1 MFKTKKEIFS
11 IRKTALGVGSVLLGV
26 MLTTQVA
33 SADEVSLMTPSVD
46 KSLTTTSPVLE
57 STSSQLAATTAP
69 TTTDTTSNVTATS
82 PVLAAATTAPSVTT
96 TPIASPIRYVSD
108 PNQPV
113 GYRATQVQ
121 GTDGSIITTQTG
133 ALDVNGNPIV
143 TVERIEPTETVI
155 VLGTKSTS
163 QVTGTQAATT
173 TYSIDVTKPVGTDIV
188 IPAVDGQTTT
198 TTTYKI
204 ETATTAPVSPSVLS
218 EGYKWIDQP
227 FYHVDTTQTL
237 PSDRISIDQLF
248 VPMPVLTPDYN
259 TTESTVREYAQYAEN
274 YMYDYITVT
283 NPDGSTTRQ
292 QVIRPVT
299 SEMLDPTNTRL
310 RTLTGLTDDNAFY
323 SRLFDASQQDLW
335 NTSAQDYGLEI
346 VPEDLNT
353 STDDFLR
360 YHSSNIINDAL
371 YADIKADYLRAQ
383 LAYDQ
388 LVSLGT
394 LTSDQQSAMDMMTSQ
409 FESLTLRYNNYK
421 DSVAI
426 DVDYSNTTMSA
437 TQQADFEA
445 KLAALP
451 VEVQRAISELTIY
464 DGQIPGMGETTL
476 GLANSADQTI
486 ALKYE
491 ANNLNLVS
499 TVLHEMTHIIDFK
512 SGLYSETTDRNTDG
526 SLSTVMAFSDTQE
539 FLDVYH
545 TYFDR
550 PDVWSYYSDNSEE
563 AFAEGLSQYIMHR
576 LFGTPYSTYI
586 ANPYT
591 GDANNPGDGSGYS
604 PFAETEFYFASLY
617 NRLFEYPRTAQVV
630 PYLLTTTTTAPVNG
644 QVIYGAMAEETT
656 TTTPYTTVYVGDTSF
671 AYDPTGQTDRVQAG
685 VDGTETIRTTYSLD
699 SNNQLVAT
707 QTVIS
712 STPVQNQII
721 TKGTQPTVVDTS
733 VPMTIVYQEVTD
745 GSLGDWQVKV
755 LDAGQDGLIRS
766 TTTYS
771 VDPVTG
777 IVTPST
783 AETTI
788 TAMRPMIVQYQVGSE
803 KVTAIPYQTRYVIDT
818 SLATGTQVIV
828 QAGVDGSSTESVQ
841 SFNFIQDGSNS
852 HFDAIIYSSPVVVAA
867 QDQVIAV
874 GGQDQVTD
882 QAVAKTIFYQE
893 VTDGSLGDWQVKVLD
908 AGQDGLVRT
917 TTSYSVDPV
926 TGIVT
931 PSTTEATITAMKP
944 MIVQYQVGSPQTST
958 IPFQTEYVADPNLAY
973 GSEKVVTVG
982 QDGVVTKS
990 VASYDFI
997 QDGVNSRFANITY
1010 SEVNNPQVVN
1020 EVIAKGTQTVIS
1032 DKMIARTVTYQEVTD
1047 GSLGDWQ
1054 VKVVQTGQDGLIR
1067 TTTTYSLDSVSGIV
1081 TPTSSQSTITAM
1093 EPMTVQYQAGSP
1105 KVTPIA
1111 YRTRY
1116 VADSSIPVGTQ
1127 AVIQPGKDGT
1137 STIYVDSYQFIQSGA
1152 TSHFENIVYSNPVVV
1167 GAQDLVIGVGVVN
1180 QTHDEIIARTV
1191 NYQEITDGS
1200 LGDWQVNV
1208 LDAGQDGL
1216 IRTTTSYTVDSQ
1228 TGQVSSTRT
1237 QNQLTEMLPMTVQY
1251 QIGSSK
1257 VTAIP
1262 YQTRYVIDNSLAAGT
1277 QVIVQEGVNGSSTE
1291 SVQSYNFIQDG
1302 SNSRFDAIVYASPV
1316 VVAAQDQVI
1325 AVGGQDQVSDQIVA
1339 KTIVYQEVSDGSLGD
1354 WQVKVL
1360 DGGQDGL
1367 VRTTTSYSV
1376 DPVTGLVTPSTTE
1389 ATITAMRPMIV
1400 QYQVGKSKLSAIP
1413 FLTEYVT
1420 DDSLAAGLEKI
1431 IQEGVVGTQI
1441 ETVQSFHF
1449 IQDGAN
1455 SHFENIAYNSPS
1467 ILILPQNVIIARGTK
1482 ADEVVVPEPEVVTPK
1497 PETSEVIS
1505 PEKGQTA
1512 PTITVEAIKAP
1523 AQKKAKVEAVT
1534 TPKESL
1540 PTTGDDQNLLV
1551 TLMSS
1556 LLLMSLG
1563 LGLKKKEDE

>member
-1 MFKTKKEIFS
+1 
-11 IRKTALGVGSVLLGV
+11 
-26 MLTTQVA
+26 
-33 SADEVSLMTPSVD
+33 
-46 KSLTTTSPVLE
+46 
-57 STSSQLAATTAP
+57 
-69 TTTDTTSNVTATS
+69 
-82 PVLAAATTAPSVTT
+82 
-96 TPIASPIRYVSD
+96 
-108 PNQPV
+108 
-113 GYRATQVQ
+113 
-121 GTDGSIITTQTG
+121 
-133 ALDVNGNPIV
+133 
-143 TVERIEPTETVI
+143 
-155 VLGTKSTS
+155 
-163 QVTGTQAATT
+163 
-173 TYSIDVTKPVGTDIV
+173 
-188 IPAVDGQTTT
+188 
-198 TTTYKI
+198 
-204 ETATTAPVSPSVLS
+204 
-218 EGYKWIDQP
+218 
-227 FYHVDTTQTL
+227 
-237 PSDRISIDQLF
+237 
-248 VPMPVLTPDYN
+248 
-259 TTESTVREYAQYAEN
+259 
-274 YMYDYITVT
+274 
-283 NPDGSTTRQ
+283 
-292 QVIRPVT
+292 
-299 SEMLDPTNTRL
+299 
-310 RTLTGLTDDNAFY
+310 
-323 SRLFDASQQDLW
+323 
-335 NTSAQDYGLEI
+335 
-346 VPEDLNT
+346 
-353 STDDFLR
+353 
-360 YHSSNIINDAL
+360 
-371 YADIKADYLRAQ
+371 
-383 LAYDQ
+383 
-388 LVSLGT
+388 
-394 LTSDQQSAMDMMTSQ
+394 MDMMTSQ

-426 DVDYSNTTMSA
+426 VVDYSNTTMSA

-550 PDVWSYYSDNSEE
+550 PDVWSYYRDNSEE

-591 GDANNPGDGSGYS
+591 GDAYNPGDGSGYS

-630 PYLLTTTTTAPVNG
+630 PYLVTTTTTAPVNG
-644 QVIYGAMAEETT
+644 QVIYGAMPEETT

-745 GSLGDWQVKV
+745 GSLGDWQVNV

-777 IVTPST
+777 
-783 AETTI
+783 
-788 TAMRPMIVQYQVGSE
+788 
-803 KVTAIPYQTRYVIDT
+803 IPYQTRYVIDT

-841 SFNFIQDGSNS
+841 SYNFIQDGSNS
-852 HFDAIIYSSPVVVAA
+852 HFDAIVYSSPVVVAA

-944 MIVQYQVGSPQTST
+944 MIVQYQVG
-958 IPFQTEYVADPNLAY
+958 
-973 GSEKVVTVG
+973 
-982 QDGVVTKS
+982 
-990 VASYDFI
+990 
-997 QDGVNSRFANITY
+997 
-1010 SEVNNPQVVN
+1010 
-1020 EVIAKGTQTVIS
+1020 
-1032 DKMIARTVTYQEVTD
+1032 
-1047 GSLGDWQ
+1047 
-1054 VKVVQTGQDGLIR
+1054 
-1067 TTTTYSLDSVSGIV
+1067 
-1081 TPTSSQSTITAM
+1081 
-1093 EPMTVQYQAGSP
+1093 
-1105 KVTPIA
+1105 
-1111 YRTRY
+1111 
-1116 VADSSIPVGTQ
+1116 
-1127 AVIQPGKDGT
+1127 
-1137 STIYVDSYQFIQSGA
+1137 
-1152 TSHFENIVYSNPVVV
+1152 
-1167 GAQDLVIGVGVVN
+1167 
-1180 QTHDEIIARTV
+1180 
-1191 NYQEITDGS
+1191 
-1200 LGDWQVNV
+1200 
-1208 LDAGQDGL
+1208 
-1216 IRTTTSYTVDSQ
+1216 
-1228 TGQVSSTRT
+1228 
-1237 QNQLTEMLPMTVQY
+1237 
-1251 QIGSSK
+1251 
-1257 VTAIP
+1257 
-1262 YQTRYVIDNSLAAGT
+1262 
-1277 QVIVQEGVNGSSTE
+1277 
-1291 SVQSYNFIQDG
+1291 
-1302 SNSRFDAIVYASPV
+1302 
-1316 VVAAQDQVI
+1316 
-1325 AVGGQDQVSDQIVA
+1325 
-1339 KTIVYQEVSDGSLGD
+1339 
-1354 WQVKVL
+1354 
-1360 DGGQDGL
+1360 
-1367 VRTTTSYSV
+1367 
-1376 DPVTGLVTPSTTE
+1376 
-1389 ATITAMRPMIV
+1389 
-1400 QYQVGKSKLSAIP
+1400 KSKLSAIP
-1413 FLTEYVT
+1413 FLTEYIT
-1420 DDSLAAGLEKI
+1420 DDSLAVGLEKV
-1431 IQEGVVGTQI
+1431 IQEGVGGTQI
-1441 ETVQSFHF
+1441 ETVQSFNF

-1455 SHFENIAYNSPS
+1455 SHFENIVYSSPT
-1467 ILILPQNVIIARGTK
+1467 IVVAAVDQVIARGTK
-1482 ADEVVVPEPEVVTPK
+1482 VVEVVVPVPEVVTPK

-1523 AQKKAKVEAVT
+1523 AQKKAKVEVVT

>member
-69 TTTDTTSNVTATS
+69 TTTDSTSNVTATS
-82 PVLAAATTAPSVTT
+82 PVLAAATTR
-96 TPIASPIRYVSD
+96 PIASPIRYVSD

-133 ALDVNGNPIV
+133 ALDANGNPIV
-143 TVERIEPTETVI
+143 TAERIEPTETVI

-163 QVTGTQAATT
+163 QATSTQAATT
-173 TYSIDVTKPVGTDIV
+173 TYSIDVTKPVGTDVV

-237 PSDRISIDQLF
+237 PSDRVSIDQLF
-248 VPMPVLTPDYN
+248 VPIPTLTPDFN
-259 TTESTVREYAQYAEN
+259 RSESTVREYAQFAEN

-323 SRLFDASQQDLW
+323 SRLLDASKQDLW

-346 VPEDLNT
+346 VPEDLST
-353 STDDFLR
+353 SSDDFLR

-383 LAYDQ
+383 LAYNQ
-388 LVSLGT
+388 LLSLGT
-394 LTSDQQSAMDMMTSQ
+394 LTTDQQSAMDMMTSQ

-426 DVDYSNTTMSA
+426 VVDYSNTTMSA

-464 DGQIPGMGETTL
+464 DGQIPGMGTTTL
-476 GLANSADQTI
+476 GLSNSADQTI

-491 ANNLNLVS
+491 ANNLKLVS

-550 PDVWSYYSDNSEE
+550 PDVWSYYRDNSEE

-591 GDANNPGDGSGYS
+591 GDAYNPGDGSGYS

-630 PYLLTTTTTAPVNG
+630 PYLVTTATTAPVNG
-644 QVIYGAMAEETT
+644 QVIYGAMPEETT

-699 SNNQLVAT
+699 NNNQLVAT

-733 VPMTIVYQEVTD
+733 VPMTILYQEVTD

-755 LDAGQDGLIRS
+755 LDLGQDGL
-766 TTTYS
+766 
-771 VDPVTG
+771 
-777 IVTPST
+777 
-783 AETTI
+783 
-788 TAMRPMIVQYQVGSE
+788 
-803 KVTAIPYQTRYVIDT
+803 
-818 SLATGTQVIV
+818 L
-828 QAGVDGSSTESVQ
+828 
-841 SFNFIQDGSNS
+841 
-852 HFDAIIYSSPVVVAA
+852 
-867 QDQVIAV
+867 
-874 GGQDQVTD
+874 
-882 QAVAKTIFYQE
+882 
-893 VTDGSLGDWQVKVLD
+893 
-908 AGQDGLVRT
+908 RT

-926 TGIVT
+926 TGFVT
-931 PSTTEATITAMKP
+931 PSTAET
-944 MIVQYQVGSPQTST
+944 
-958 IPFQTEYVADPNLAY
+958 
-973 GSEKVVTVG
+973 
-982 QDGVVTKS
+982 
-990 VASYDFI
+990 
-997 QDGVNSRFANITY
+997 
-1010 SEVNNPQVVN
+1010 
-1020 EVIAKGTQTVIS
+1020 
-1032 DKMIARTVTYQEVTD
+1032 
-1047 GSLGDWQ
+1047 
-1054 VKVVQTGQDGLIR
+1054 
-1067 TTTTYSLDSVSGIV
+1067 
-1081 TPTSSQSTITAM
+1081 
-1093 EPMTVQYQAGSP
+1093 
-1105 KVTPIA
+1105 
-1111 YRTRY
+1111 
-1116 VADSSIPVGTQ
+1116 
-1127 AVIQPGKDGT
+1127 
-1137 STIYVDSYQFIQSGA
+1137 
-1152 TSHFENIVYSNPVVV
+1152 
-1167 GAQDLVIGVGVVN
+1167 
-1180 QTHDEIIARTV
+1180 
-1191 NYQEITDGS
+1191 
-1200 LGDWQVNV
+1200 
-1208 LDAGQDGL
+1208 
-1216 IRTTTSYTVDSQ
+1216 
-1228 TGQVSSTRT
+1228 
-1237 QNQLTEMLPMTVQY
+1237 
-1251 QIGSSK
+1251 
-1257 VTAIP
+1257 
-1262 YQTRYVIDNSLAAGT
+1262 
-1277 QVIVQEGVNGSSTE
+1277 
-1291 SVQSYNFIQDG
+1291 
-1302 SNSRFDAIVYASPV
+1302 
-1316 VVAAQDQVI
+1316 
-1325 AVGGQDQVSDQIVA
+1325 
-1339 KTIVYQEVSDGSLGD
+1339 
-1354 WQVKVL
+1354 
-1360 DGGQDGL
+1360 
-1367 VRTTTSYSV
+1367 
-1376 DPVTGLVTPSTTE
+1376 
-1389 ATITAMRPMIV
+1389 TITAMRPMIV

-1413 FLTEYVT
+1413 FLTQYVN
-1420 DDSLAAGLEKI
+1420 DDSLAAGLEKV
-1431 IQEGVVGTQI
+1431 IQEVVVGTQI
-1441 ETVQSFHF
+1441 ETVQSFNF

-1455 SHFENIAYNSPS
+1455 SHFENIAYSSPT
-1467 ILILPQNVIIARGTK
+1467 IVVAAVDQVIARGTK
-1482 ADEVVVPEPEVVTPK
+1482 VVEVVVAVPEVVTPK

>member
-1 MFKTKKEIFS
+1 
-11 IRKTALGVGSVLLGV
+11 
-26 MLTTQVA
+26 
-33 SADEVSLMTPSVD
+33 
-46 KSLTTTSPVLE
+46 
-57 STSSQLAATTAP
+57 
-69 TTTDTTSNVTATS
+69 
-82 PVLAAATTAPSVTT
+82 
-96 TPIASPIRYVSD
+96 
-108 PNQPV
+108 
-113 GYRATQVQ
+113 
-121 GTDGSIITTQTG
+121 
-133 ALDVNGNPIV
+133 
-143 TVERIEPTETVI
+143 
-155 VLGTKSTS
+155 
-163 QVTGTQAATT
+163 
-173 TYSIDVTKPVGTDIV
+173 
-188 IPAVDGQTTT
+188 
-198 TTTYKI
+198 
-204 ETATTAPVSPSVLS
+204 
-218 EGYKWIDQP
+218 
-227 FYHVDTTQTL
+227 
-237 PSDRISIDQLF
+237 
-248 VPMPVLTPDYN
+248 
-259 TTESTVREYAQYAEN
+259 
-274 YMYDYITVT
+274 
-283 NPDGSTTRQ
+283 
-292 QVIRPVT
+292 
-299 SEMLDPTNTRL
+299 
-310 RTLTGLTDDNAFY
+310 
-323 SRLFDASQQDLW
+323 
-335 NTSAQDYGLEI
+335 
-346 VPEDLNT
+346 
-353 STDDFLR
+353 
-360 YHSSNIINDAL
+360 
-371 YADIKADYLRAQ
+371 
-383 LAYDQ
+383 
-388 LVSLGT
+388 
-394 LTSDQQSAMDMMTSQ
+394 
-409 FESLTLRYNNYK
+409 
-421 DSVAI
+421 
-426 DVDYSNTTMSA
+426 
-437 TQQADFEA
+437 
-445 KLAALP
+445 
-451 VEVQRAISELTIY
+451 
-464 DGQIPGMGETTL
+464 
-476 GLANSADQTI
+476 
-486 ALKYE
+486 
-491 ANNLNLVS
+491 
-499 TVLHEMTHIIDFK
+499 
-512 SGLYSETTDRNTDG
+512 
-526 SLSTVMAFSDTQE
+526 
-539 FLDVYH
+539 
-545 TYFDR
+545 
-550 PDVWSYYSDNSEE
+550 
-563 AFAEGLSQYIMHR
+563 
-576 LFGTPYSTYI
+576 
-586 ANPYT
+586 
-591 GDANNPGDGSGYS
+591 
-604 PFAETEFYFASLY
+604 
-617 NRLFEYPRTAQVV
+617 
-630 PYLLTTTTTAPVNG
+630 
-644 QVIYGAMAEETT
+644 
-656 TTTPYTTVYVGDTSF
+656 
-671 AYDPTGQTDRVQAG
+671 
-685 VDGTETIRTTYSLD
+685 
-699 SNNQLVAT
+699 
-707 QTVIS
+707 
-712 STPVQNQII
+712 
-721 TKGTQPTVVDTS
+721 
-733 VPMTIVYQEVTD
+733 
-745 GSLGDWQVKV
+745 
-755 LDAGQDGLIRS
+755 
-766 TTTYS
+766 
-771 VDPVTG
+771 
-777 IVTPST
+777 
-783 AETTI
+783 
-788 TAMRPMIVQYQVGSE
+788 MIVQYQVGSE

-852 HFDAIIYSSPVVVAA
+852 HFDAIIYSSPVVVAV

-931 PSTTEATITAMKP
+931 PSTTETTITAMKP

-973 GSEKVVTVG
+973 GSEKLVTVG

-1093 EPMTVQYQAGSP
+1093 ELMTVQYQAGSP

-1167 GAQDLVIGVGVVN
+1167 DAQDLVIGVGVVN

-1208 LDAGQDGL
+1208 LDVGQDGL

-1257 VTAIP
+1257 VTDIP

-1339 KTIVYQEVSDGSLGD
+1339 KTIIYQEVSDGSLGD

-1360 DGGQDGL
+1360 DLGQDGL
-1367 VRTTTSYSV
+1367 LRTTTSYSV
-1376 DPVTGLVTPSTTE
+1376 DPVTGIVTPSTTE
-1389 ATITAMRPMIV
+1389 ATINAMKPMIV

-1413 FLTEYVT
+1413 FLTEYIT
-1420 DDSLAAGLEKI
+1420 DDSLAVGLEKI

-1441 ETVQSFHF
+1441 ETVQSFLF

-1563 LGLKKKEDE
+1563 LGLKKKENE

>member
-69 TTTDTTSNVTATS
+69 TTTDITSNVTTTS
-82 PVLAAATTAPSVTT
+82 PVLAAATTSPSVTT
-96 TPIASPIRYVSD
+96 APIASPIRYVSD

-155 VLGTKSTS
+155 VLGTKTTN
-163 QVTGTQAATT
+163 QVTSTQAAATI
-173 TYSIDVTKPVGTDIV
+173 YNIDVTKPVGTDVI

-204 ETATTAPVSPSVLS
+204 ETATTAPVSPAVLS

-248 VPMPVLTPDYN
+248 VPMPALTPDYN

-274 YMYDYITVT
+274 YLYDYITVT
-283 NPDGSTTRQ
+283 NPDGSTT
-292 QVIRPVT
+292 QVPVERT
-299 SEMLDPTNTRL
+299 VTGEMLDPANTQL
-310 RTLTGLTDDNAFY
+310 RAELGLTDNNTFY
-323 SRLFDASQQDLW
+323 SRLFDTSKEDLW
-335 NTSAQDYGLEI
+335 HTATQDYGLEI
-346 VPEDLNT
+346 VPEDLST
-353 STDDFLR
+353 SADDFLR
-360 YHSSNIINDAL
+360 YNNSNIINDAL

-383 LAYDQ
+383 LAYNQ
-388 LVSLGT
+388 LLSLGT
-394 LTSDQQSAMDMMTSQ
+394 LTPTQQSEMDLMTSQ
-409 FESLTLRYNNYK
+409 FEELTKEYNNYR
-421 DSVAI
+421 DSIQVPI
-426 DVDYSNTTMSA
+426 DYGHTAMLNS
-437 TQQADFEA
+437 QRADFEA
-445 KLAALP
+445 AIQALP
-451 VEVQRAISELTIY
+451 LEVQRVISRITIY
-464 DGQIPGMGETTL
+464 DNQIPNMTTSTL
-476 GLANSADQTI
+476 GLSNSGDQSI

-491 ANNLNLVS
+491 KSNKSLLATL
-499 TVLHEMTHIIDFK
+499 LHEMTHIIDFK
-512 SGLYSETTDRNTDG
+512 SGIYQENTDRNTDNILG
-526 SLSTVMAFSDTQE
+526 IVMGLSDSQE

-550 PDVWSYYSDNSEE
+550 PDVWSYYRDHSEE
-563 AFAEGLSQYIMHR
+563 AFAEGLSQYMMHR
-576 LFGTPYSTYI
+576 LYGVPYATYTYY
-586 ANPYT
+586 AAF
-591 GDANNPGDGSGYS
+591 GDAYPDDGSGYS
-604 PFAETEFYFASLY
+604 PFAATEFYFASLY

-630 PYLLTTTTTAPVNG
+630 PYLVTTTTTAPVNG
-644 QVIYGAMAEETT
+644 LVIYGAMPEETT
-656 TTTPYTTVYVGDTSF
+656 TTIPYTTVYVGDTSF

-685 VDGTETIRTTYSLD
+685 VNGTETIRTTYSLD

-721 TKGTQPTVVDTS
+721 TKGTQPTVIDTS
-733 VPMTIVYQEVTD
+733 VPMTIVYQEV
-745 GSLGDWQVKV
+745 
-755 LDAGQDGLIRS
+755 
-766 TTTYS
+766 
-771 VDPVTG
+771 
-777 IVTPST
+777 
-783 AETTI
+783 
-788 TAMRPMIVQYQVGSE
+788 
-803 KVTAIPYQTRYVIDT
+803 
-818 SLATGTQVIV
+818 
-828 QAGVDGSSTESVQ
+828 
-841 SFNFIQDGSNS
+841 
-852 HFDAIIYSSPVVVAA
+852 
-867 QDQVIAV
+867 
-874 GGQDQVTD
+874 
-882 QAVAKTIFYQE
+882 
-893 VTDGSLGDWQVKVLD
+893 
-908 AGQDGLVRT
+908 
-917 TTSYSVDPV
+917 
-926 TGIVT
+926 
-931 PSTTEATITAMKP
+931 
-944 MIVQYQVGSPQTST
+944 
-958 IPFQTEYVADPNLAY
+958 
-973 GSEKVVTVG
+973 
-982 QDGVVTKS
+982 
-990 VASYDFI
+990 
-997 QDGVNSRFANITY
+997 
-1010 SEVNNPQVVN
+1010 
-1020 EVIAKGTQTVIS
+1020 
-1032 DKMIARTVTYQEVTD
+1032 
-1047 GSLGDWQ
+1047 
-1054 VKVVQTGQDGLIR
+1054 
-1067 TTTTYSLDSVSGIV
+1067 
-1081 TPTSSQSTITAM
+1081 
-1093 EPMTVQYQAGSP
+1093 
-1105 KVTPIA
+1105 
-1111 YRTRY
+1111 
-1116 VADSSIPVGTQ
+1116 
-1127 AVIQPGKDGT
+1127 
-1137 STIYVDSYQFIQSGA
+1137 
-1152 TSHFENIVYSNPVVV
+1152 
-1167 GAQDLVIGVGVVN
+1167 
-1180 QTHDEIIARTV
+1180 
-1191 NYQEITDGS
+1191 TDGS

-1482 ADEVVVPEPEVVTPK
+1482 VDEVVVAVPEVVTPK

>member
-1 MFKTKKEIFS
+1 MFKTQKEIFS

-26 MLTTQVA
+26 VLTTQVA

-69 TTTDTTSNVTATS
+69 TTTDSTSNVTATS
-82 PVLAAATTAPSVTT
+82 PVLAAATTR
-96 TPIASPIRYVSD
+96 PIASPIRYVSD

-133 ALDVNGNPIV
+133 ALDANGNPIV
-143 TVERIEPTETVI
+143 TAERIEPTETVI

-163 QVTGTQAATT
+163 QATSTQAATT
-173 TYSIDVTKPVGTDIV
+173 TYSIDVTKPVGTDVV

-237 PSDRISIDQLF
+237 PSDRVSIDQLF
-248 VPMPVLTPDYN
+248 VPIPTLTPDFN
-259 TTESTVREYAQYAEN
+259 RSESTVREYAQFAEN

-323 SRLFDASQQDLW
+323 SRLLDASKQDLW

-346 VPEDLNT
+346 VPEDLST
-353 STDDFLR
+353 SSDDFLR

-383 LAYDQ
+383 LAYNQ
-388 LVSLGT
+388 LLSLGT
-394 LTSDQQSAMDMMTSQ
+394 LTTDQQSAMDMMTSQ

-426 DVDYSNTTMSA
+426 VVDYSNTTMSA

-464 DGQIPGMGETTL
+464 DGQIPGMGTTTL
-476 GLANSADQTI
+476 GLSNSADQTI

-491 ANNLNLVS
+491 ANNLKLVS

-550 PDVWSYYSDNSEE
+550 PDVWSYYRDNSEE

-591 GDANNPGDGSGYS
+591 GDAYNPGDGSGYS

-630 PYLLTTTTTAPVNG
+630 PYLVTTATTAPVNG
-644 QVIYGAMAEETT
+644 QVIYGAMPEETT

-699 SNNQLVAT
+699 NNNQLVAT

-733 VPMTIVYQEVTD
+733 VPMTILYQEVTD

-755 LDAGQDGLIRS
+755 LDLGQDGL
-766 TTTYS
+766 
-771 VDPVTG
+771 
-777 IVTPST
+777 
-783 AETTI
+783 
-788 TAMRPMIVQYQVGSE
+788 
-803 KVTAIPYQTRYVIDT
+803 
-818 SLATGTQVIV
+818 L
-828 QAGVDGSSTESVQ
+828 
-841 SFNFIQDGSNS
+841 
-852 HFDAIIYSSPVVVAA
+852 
-867 QDQVIAV
+867 
-874 GGQDQVTD
+874 
-882 QAVAKTIFYQE
+882 
-893 VTDGSLGDWQVKVLD
+893 
-908 AGQDGLVRT
+908 RT

-926 TGIVT
+926 TGFVT
-931 PSTTEATITAMKP
+931 PSTAET
-944 MIVQYQVGSPQTST
+944 
-958 IPFQTEYVADPNLAY
+958 
-973 GSEKVVTVG
+973 
-982 QDGVVTKS
+982 
-990 VASYDFI
+990 
-997 QDGVNSRFANITY
+997 
-1010 SEVNNPQVVN
+1010 
-1020 EVIAKGTQTVIS
+1020 
-1032 DKMIARTVTYQEVTD
+1032 
-1047 GSLGDWQ
+1047 
-1054 VKVVQTGQDGLIR
+1054 
-1067 TTTTYSLDSVSGIV
+1067 
-1081 TPTSSQSTITAM
+1081 
-1093 EPMTVQYQAGSP
+1093 
-1105 KVTPIA
+1105 
-1111 YRTRY
+1111 
-1116 VADSSIPVGTQ
+1116 
-1127 AVIQPGKDGT
+1127 
-1137 STIYVDSYQFIQSGA
+1137 
-1152 TSHFENIVYSNPVVV
+1152 
-1167 GAQDLVIGVGVVN
+1167 
-1180 QTHDEIIARTV
+1180 
-1191 NYQEITDGS
+1191 
-1200 LGDWQVNV
+1200 
-1208 LDAGQDGL
+1208 
-1216 IRTTTSYTVDSQ
+1216 
-1228 TGQVSSTRT
+1228 
-1237 QNQLTEMLPMTVQY
+1237 
-1251 QIGSSK
+1251 
-1257 VTAIP
+1257 
-1262 YQTRYVIDNSLAAGT
+1262 
-1277 QVIVQEGVNGSSTE
+1277 
-1291 SVQSYNFIQDG
+1291 
-1302 SNSRFDAIVYASPV
+1302 
-1316 VVAAQDQVI
+1316 
-1325 AVGGQDQVSDQIVA
+1325 
-1339 KTIVYQEVSDGSLGD
+1339 
-1354 WQVKVL
+1354 
-1360 DGGQDGL
+1360 
-1367 VRTTTSYSV
+1367 
-1376 DPVTGLVTPSTTE
+1376 
-1389 ATITAMRPMIV
+1389 TITAMRPMIV

-1413 FLTEYVT
+1413 FLTQYVN
-1420 DDSLAAGLEKI
+1420 DDSLAAGLEKV
-1431 IQEGVVGTQI
+1431 IQEVVVGTQI
-1441 ETVQSFHF
+1441 ETVQSFNF

-1455 SHFENIAYNSPS
+1455 SHFENIAYSSPT
-1467 ILILPQNVIIARGTK
+1467 IVVAAVDQVIARGTK
-1482 ADEVVVPEPEVVTPK
+1482 VVEVVVPLPEVVTPK

-1505 PEKGQTA
+1505 PEKGQSA
-1512 PTITVEAIKAP
+1512 PTVTVEANKAP

-1563 LGLKKKEDE
+1563 LGLKKKEEK

>member
-26 MLTTQVA
+26 VLTTQVA

-69 TTTDTTSNVTATS
+69 TTTDSTSNVTATS
-82 PVLAAATTAPSVTT
+82 PVLAAATTR
-96 TPIASPIRYVSD
+96 PIASPIRYVSD

-133 ALDVNGNPIV
+133 ALDANGNPIV
-143 TVERIEPTETVI
+143 TAERIEPTETVI

-163 QVTGTQAATT
+163 QATSTQAATT
-173 TYSIDVTKPVGTDIV
+173 TYSIDVTKPVGIDVV

-237 PSDRISIDQLF
+237 PSDRVSIDQLF
-248 VPMPVLTPDYN
+248 VPIPTLTPDFN
-259 TTESTVREYAQYAEN
+259 RSESTVREYAQFAEN

-323 SRLFDASQQDLW
+323 SRLLDASKQDLW

-346 VPEDLNT
+346 VPEDLST
-353 STDDFLR
+353 SSDDFLR

-383 LAYDQ
+383 LAYNQ
-388 LVSLGT
+388 LLSLGT
-394 LTSDQQSAMDMMTSQ
+394 LTTDQQSAMDMMTSQ

-426 DVDYSNTTMSA
+426 VVDYSNTTMSA

-464 DGQIPGMGETTL
+464 DGQIPGMGTTTL
-476 GLANSADQTI
+476 GLSNSADQTI

-491 ANNLNLVS
+491 ANNLKLVS

-550 PDVWSYYSDNSEE
+550 PDVWSYYRDNSEE

-586 ANPYT
+586 ANTYT
-591 GDANNPGDGSGYS
+591 GDAYNPGDGSGYS

-630 PYLLTTTTTAPVNG
+630 PYLVTTATTAPVNG
-644 QVIYGAMAEETT
+644 QVIYGAMPEETT

-699 SNNQLVAT
+699 NNNQLVAT

-712 STPVQNQII
+712 STLVQNQII

-733 VPMTIVYQEVTD
+733 VPMTILYQEVTD

-783 AETTI
+783 TEATI
-788 TAMRPMIVQYQVGSE
+788 TTMRPMIVQYQVGSE

-818 SLATGTQVIV
+818 SLAAGTQVIV

-841 SFNFIQDGSNS
+841 SYNFTQDGSNS
-852 HFDAIIYSSPVVVAA
+852 HFDAIVYSSPVVVAV

-926 TGIVT
+926 TGLVT

-958 IPFQTEYVADPNLAY
+958 IPFKTEYVADPNLAY

-982 QDGVVTKS
+982 QDGLVTKS

-1032 DKMIARTVTYQEVTD
+1032 DKMITHTVTYQEVTD

-1137 STIYVDSYQFIQSGA
+1137 STIYVESYQFIQSGA

-1216 IRTTTSYTVDSQ
+1216 IRTTTSY
-1228 TGQVSSTRT
+1228 
-1237 QNQLTEMLPMTVQY
+1237 
-1251 QIGSSK
+1251 
-1257 VTAIP
+1257 
-1262 YQTRYVIDNSLAAGT
+1262 
-1277 QVIVQEGVNGSSTE
+1277 
-1291 SVQSYNFIQDG
+1291 
-1302 SNSRFDAIVYASPV
+1302 
-1316 VVAAQDQVI
+1316 
-1325 AVGGQDQVSDQIVA
+1325 
-1339 KTIVYQEVSDGSLGD
+1339 
-1354 WQVKVL
+1354 
-1360 DGGQDGL
+1360 
-1367 VRTTTSYSV
+1367 SV

-1400 QYQVGKSKLSAIP
+1400 QYQVGKSKLSAIT

-1420 DDSLAAGLEKI
+1420 DDSSAVGLEKV

-1482 ADEVVVPEPEVVTPK
+1482 VDEVVVPEPEVVTPK

-1505 PEKGQTA
+1505 PEKGQSA
-1512 PTITVEAIKAP
+1512 PTVTVEAIKAP

-1556 LLLMSLG
+1556 ALVIGLG
-1563 LGLKKKEDE
+1563 LGLKKKEEK

>member
-1 MFKTKKEIFS
+1 M
-11 IRKTALGVGSVLLGV
+11 
-26 MLTTQVA
+26 
-33 SADEVSLMTPSVD
+33 
-46 KSLTTTSPVLE
+46 
-57 STSSQLAATTAP
+57 
-69 TTTDTTSNVTATS
+69 
-82 PVLAAATTAPSVTT
+82 
-96 TPIASPIRYVSD
+96 
-108 PNQPV
+108 
-113 GYRATQVQ
+113 
-121 GTDGSIITTQTG
+121 
-133 ALDVNGNPIV
+133 

-163 QVTGTQAATT
+163 QVTSTQAATT
-173 TYSIDVTKPVGTDIV
+173 TYSIDVTKPVGTDVI

-346 VPEDLNT
+346 VPEDLST

-426 DVDYSNTTMSA
+426 VVDYSNTTMSA

-550 PDVWSYYSDNSEE
+550 PDVWSYYRDNSEE

-591 GDANNPGDGSGYS
+591 GDAYNPGDGSGYS

-630 PYLLTTTTTAPVNG
+630 PYLVTTTTTAPVNG
-644 QVIYGAMAEETT
+644 QVIYGAMPEETT

-685 VDGTETIRTTYSLD
+685 VDGTETILTTYSLD

-745 GSLGDWQVKV
+745 GSLGDWQVNV

-777 IVTPST
+777 IVTPGT
-783 AETTI
+783 TEATI

-818 SLATGTQVIV
+818 SLAAGTQVIV
-828 QAGVDGSSTESVQ
+828 QAGVNGSSTESVQ
-841 SFNFIQDGSNS
+841 SYNFIQDGSNS
-852 HFDAIIYSSPVVVAA
+852 HFDAIVYSSPVVVAA

-882 QAVAKTIFYQE
+882 QAVAKTIIYQE

-917 TTSYSVDPV
+917 TTSYRVDPV

-944 MIVQYQVGSPQTST
+944 MIVQYQVG
-958 IPFQTEYVADPNLAY
+958 
-973 GSEKVVTVG
+973 
-982 QDGVVTKS
+982 
-990 VASYDFI
+990 
-997 QDGVNSRFANITY
+997 
-1010 SEVNNPQVVN
+1010 
-1020 EVIAKGTQTVIS
+1020 
-1032 DKMIARTVTYQEVTD
+1032 
-1047 GSLGDWQ
+1047 
-1054 VKVVQTGQDGLIR
+1054 
-1067 TTTTYSLDSVSGIV
+1067 
-1081 TPTSSQSTITAM
+1081 
-1093 EPMTVQYQAGSP
+1093 
-1105 KVTPIA
+1105 
-1111 YRTRY
+1111 
-1116 VADSSIPVGTQ
+1116 
-1127 AVIQPGKDGT
+1127 
-1137 STIYVDSYQFIQSGA
+1137 
-1152 TSHFENIVYSNPVVV
+1152 
-1167 GAQDLVIGVGVVN
+1167 
-1180 QTHDEIIARTV
+1180 
-1191 NYQEITDGS
+1191 
-1200 LGDWQVNV
+1200 
-1208 LDAGQDGL
+1208 
-1216 IRTTTSYTVDSQ
+1216 
-1228 TGQVSSTRT
+1228 
-1237 QNQLTEMLPMTVQY
+1237 
-1251 QIGSSK
+1251 
-1257 VTAIP
+1257 
-1262 YQTRYVIDNSLAAGT
+1262 
-1277 QVIVQEGVNGSSTE
+1277 
-1291 SVQSYNFIQDG
+1291 
-1302 SNSRFDAIVYASPV
+1302 
-1316 VVAAQDQVI
+1316 
-1325 AVGGQDQVSDQIVA
+1325 
-1339 KTIVYQEVSDGSLGD
+1339 
-1354 WQVKVL
+1354 
-1360 DGGQDGL
+1360 
-1367 VRTTTSYSV
+1367 
-1376 DPVTGLVTPSTTE
+1376 
-1389 ATITAMRPMIV
+1389 
-1400 QYQVGKSKLSAIP
+1400 KSKLSAIP
-1413 FLTEYVT
+1413 FLTEYIT
-1420 DDSLAAGLEKI
+1420 DDSLAVGLEKV
-1431 IQEGVVGTQI
+1431 IQEGVGGTQI
-1441 ETVQSFHF
+1441 ETVQSFNF

-1455 SHFENIAYNSPS
+1455 SHFENIVYSSPT
-1467 ILILPQNVIIARGTK
+1467 IVVAAVDQVIARGTK
-1482 ADEVVVPEPEVVTPK
+1482 VVEVVVAVPEVVTPK

>member
-1 MFKTKKEIFS
+1 MFKTQKEIFS

-26 MLTTQVA
+26 VLTTQVA

-69 TTTDTTSNVTATS
+69 TTTDSTSNVTATS
-82 PVLAAATTAPSVTT
+82 PVLAAATTR
-96 TPIASPIRYVSD
+96 PIASPIRYVSD

-133 ALDVNGNPIV
+133 ALDANGNPIV
-143 TVERIEPTETVI
+143 TAERIEPTETVI

-163 QVTGTQAATT
+163 QATSTQAATT
-173 TYSIDVTKPVGTDIV
+173 TYSIDVTKPVGTDVV

-237 PSDRISIDQLF
+237 PSDRVSIDQLF
-248 VPMPVLTPDYN
+248 VPMPALTPDFN
-259 TTESTVREYAQYAEN
+259 RSESTVREYAQFAEN

-323 SRLFDASQQDLW
+323 SRLLDASKQDLW

-346 VPEDLNT
+346 VPEDLST
-353 STDDFLR
+353 SSDDFLR

-383 LAYDQ
+383 LAYNQ
-388 LVSLGT
+388 LLSLGT
-394 LTSDQQSAMDMMTSQ
+394 LTTDQQSAMDMMTSQ

-426 DVDYSNTTMSA
+426 VVDYSNTTMSA

-464 DGQIPGMGETTL
+464 DGQIPGMGTTTL
-476 GLANSADQTI
+476 GLSNSADQTI

-491 ANNLNLVS
+491 ANNLKLVS

-550 PDVWSYYSDNSEE
+550 PDVWSYYRDNSEE

-591 GDANNPGDGSGYS
+591 GDAYNPGDGSGYS

-630 PYLLTTTTTAPVNG
+630 PYLVTTATTAPVNG
-644 QVIYGAMAEETT
+644 QVIYGAMPEETT

-699 SNNQLVAT
+699 NNNQLVAT

-733 VPMTIVYQEVTD
+733 VPMTILYQEVTD

-755 LDAGQDGLIRS
+755 LDLGQDGL
-766 TTTYS
+766 
-771 VDPVTG
+771 
-777 IVTPST
+777 
-783 AETTI
+783 
-788 TAMRPMIVQYQVGSE
+788 
-803 KVTAIPYQTRYVIDT
+803 
-818 SLATGTQVIV
+818 L
-828 QAGVDGSSTESVQ
+828 
-841 SFNFIQDGSNS
+841 
-852 HFDAIIYSSPVVVAA
+852 
-867 QDQVIAV
+867 
-874 GGQDQVTD
+874 
-882 QAVAKTIFYQE
+882 
-893 VTDGSLGDWQVKVLD
+893 
-908 AGQDGLVRT
+908 RT

-926 TGIVT
+926 TGFVT
-931 PSTTEATITAMKP
+931 PSTAET
-944 MIVQYQVGSPQTST
+944 
-958 IPFQTEYVADPNLAY
+958 
-973 GSEKVVTVG
+973 
-982 QDGVVTKS
+982 
-990 VASYDFI
+990 
-997 QDGVNSRFANITY
+997 
-1010 SEVNNPQVVN
+1010 
-1020 EVIAKGTQTVIS
+1020 
-1032 DKMIARTVTYQEVTD
+1032 
-1047 GSLGDWQ
+1047 
-1054 VKVVQTGQDGLIR
+1054 
-1067 TTTTYSLDSVSGIV
+1067 
-1081 TPTSSQSTITAM
+1081 
-1093 EPMTVQYQAGSP
+1093 
-1105 KVTPIA
+1105 
-1111 YRTRY
+1111 
-1116 VADSSIPVGTQ
+1116 
-1127 AVIQPGKDGT
+1127 
-1137 STIYVDSYQFIQSGA
+1137 
-1152 TSHFENIVYSNPVVV
+1152 
-1167 GAQDLVIGVGVVN
+1167 
-1180 QTHDEIIARTV
+1180 
-1191 NYQEITDGS
+1191 
-1200 LGDWQVNV
+1200 
-1208 LDAGQDGL
+1208 
-1216 IRTTTSYTVDSQ
+1216 
-1228 TGQVSSTRT
+1228 
-1237 QNQLTEMLPMTVQY
+1237 
-1251 QIGSSK
+1251 
-1257 VTAIP
+1257 
-1262 YQTRYVIDNSLAAGT
+1262 
-1277 QVIVQEGVNGSSTE
+1277 
-1291 SVQSYNFIQDG
+1291 
-1302 SNSRFDAIVYASPV
+1302 
-1316 VVAAQDQVI
+1316 
-1325 AVGGQDQVSDQIVA
+1325 
-1339 KTIVYQEVSDGSLGD
+1339 
-1354 WQVKVL
+1354 
-1360 DGGQDGL
+1360 
-1367 VRTTTSYSV
+1367 
-1376 DPVTGLVTPSTTE
+1376 
-1389 ATITAMRPMIV
+1389 TITAMRPMIV

-1413 FLTEYVT
+1413 FLTQYVN
-1420 DDSLAAGLEKI
+1420 DDSLAAGLEKV
-1431 IQEGVVGTQI
+1431 IQEVVVGTQI
-1441 ETVQSFHF
+1441 ETVQSFNF

-1455 SHFENIAYNSPS
+1455 SHFENIAYSSPT
-1467 ILILPQNVIIARGTK
+1467 IVVAAVDQVIARGTK
-1482 ADEVVVPEPEVVTPK
+1482 VVEVVVPLPEVVTPK

-1505 PEKGQTA
+1505 PEKGQSA
-1512 PTITVEAIKAP
+1512 PTVTVEANKAP

-1563 LGLKKKEDE
+1563 LGLKKKEEK

>member
-394 LTSDQQSAMDMMTSQ
+394 LTSDQQSAMDRMTSQ

-591 GDANNPGDGSGYS
+591 GDAYNPGDGSGYS
-604 PFAETEFYFASLY
+604 PFAKTEFYFASLY

-630 PYLLTTTTTAPVNG
+630 PYLVTTTTTAPVNG
-644 QVIYGAMAEETT
+644 QVIYGAMPEETT

-745 GSLGDWQVKV
+745 GSLGDWQVNV

-783 AETTI
+783 TEATI

-931 PSTTEATITAMKP
+931 PSTTETTITAMKP

-1360 DGGQDGL
+1360 DAGQDGL
-1367 VRTTTSYSV
+1367 IRSTTTYSV
-1376 DPVTGLVTPSTTE
+1376 DPVTGIVTPSTTE

-1482 ADEVVVPEPEVVTPK
+1482 VDEVVVAVPEVVTPK

>member
-1 MFKTKKEIFS
+1 M
-11 IRKTALGVGSVLLGV
+11 
-26 MLTTQVA
+26 
-33 SADEVSLMTPSVD
+33 
-46 KSLTTTSPVLE
+46 
-57 STSSQLAATTAP
+57 
-69 TTTDTTSNVTATS
+69 
-82 PVLAAATTAPSVTT
+82 
-96 TPIASPIRYVSD
+96 
-108 PNQPV
+108 
-113 GYRATQVQ
+113 
-121 GTDGSIITTQTG
+121 
-133 ALDVNGNPIV
+133 
-143 TVERIEPTETVI
+143 
-155 VLGTKSTS
+155 
-163 QVTGTQAATT
+163 
-173 TYSIDVTKPVGTDIV
+173 TKPVGTDIV

-237 PSDRISIDQLF
+237 PSDRVSIDQLF
-248 VPMPVLTPDYN
+248 VPIPTLTPDFN
-259 TTESTVREYAQYAEN
+259 RSESTVREYAQFAEN

-323 SRLFDASQQDLW
+323 SRLLDASKQDLW

-346 VPEDLNT
+346 VPEDL
-353 STDDFLR
+353 SSSSDDFLR

-383 LAYDQ
+383 LAYNQ
-388 LVSLGT
+388 LLSLGT
-394 LTSDQQSAMDMMTSQ
+394 LTTDQQSAMDMMTSQ

-426 DVDYSNTTMSA
+426 VVDYSNTTMSA

-464 DGQIPGMGETTL
+464 DGQIPGMGTTTL
-476 GLANSADQTI
+476 GLSNSADQTI

-491 ANNLNLVS
+491 ANNLKLVS

-526 SLSTVMAFSDTQE
+526 SLSTVVAFSDTQE

-550 PDVWSYYSDNSEE
+550 PDVWSYYRDNSEE

-591 GDANNPGDGSGYS
+591 GDAYNPGDGSGYS

-630 PYLLTTTTTAPVNG
+630 PYLVTTTTTAPVNG
-644 QVIYGAMAEETT
+644 QVIYGAMPEETT

-733 VPMTIVYQEVTD
+733 VPMTIVYQE
-745 GSLGDWQVKV
+745 
-755 LDAGQDGLIRS
+755 
-766 TTTYS
+766 
-771 VDPVTG
+771 
-777 IVTPST
+777 
-783 AETTI
+783 
-788 TAMRPMIVQYQVGSE
+788 
-803 KVTAIPYQTRYVIDT
+803 
-818 SLATGTQVIV
+818 
-828 QAGVDGSSTESVQ
+828 
-841 SFNFIQDGSNS
+841 
-852 HFDAIIYSSPVVVAA
+852 
-867 QDQVIAV
+867 
-874 GGQDQVTD
+874 
-882 QAVAKTIFYQE
+882 
-893 VTDGSLGDWQVKVLD
+893 
-908 AGQDGLVRT
+908 
-917 TTSYSVDPV
+917 
-926 TGIVT
+926 
-931 PSTTEATITAMKP
+931 
-944 MIVQYQVGSPQTST
+944 
-958 IPFQTEYVADPNLAY
+958 
-973 GSEKVVTVG
+973 
-982 QDGVVTKS
+982 
-990 VASYDFI
+990 
-997 QDGVNSRFANITY
+997 
-1010 SEVNNPQVVN
+1010 
-1020 EVIAKGTQTVIS
+1020 
-1032 DKMIARTVTYQEVTD
+1032 
-1047 GSLGDWQ
+1047 
-1054 VKVVQTGQDGLIR
+1054 
-1067 TTTTYSLDSVSGIV
+1067 
-1081 TPTSSQSTITAM
+1081 
-1093 EPMTVQYQAGSP
+1093 
-1105 KVTPIA
+1105 
-1111 YRTRY
+1111 
-1116 VADSSIPVGTQ
+1116 
-1127 AVIQPGKDGT
+1127 
-1137 STIYVDSYQFIQSGA
+1137 
-1152 TSHFENIVYSNPVVV
+1152 
-1167 GAQDLVIGVGVVN
+1167 
-1180 QTHDEIIARTV
+1180 
-1191 NYQEITDGS
+1191 ITDGS

-1277 QVIVQEGVNGSSTE
+1277 QVIVQAGVNGTETIRTTYSLDSNNQLVATQTVISSTPVQNQIITKGTQPTVIDT
-1291 SVQSYNFIQDG
+1291 SV
-1302 SNSRFDAIVYASPV
+1302 PM
-1316 VVAAQDQVI
+1316 
-1325 AVGGQDQVSDQIVA
+1325 
-1339 KTIVYQEVSDGSLGD
+1339 TIVYQEVTDGSLGD
-1354 WQVKVL
+1354 WQVNVL
-1360 DGGQDGL
+1360 DAGQDGL
-1367 VRTTTSYSV
+1367 IRSTTTYSV
-1376 DPVTGLVTPSTTE
+1376 DPVTGIVTPGTTE

-1413 FLTEYVT
+1413 FLTQYVN
-1420 DDSLAAGLEKI
+1420 DDSLAAGLEKV
-1431 IQEGVVGTQI
+1431 IQEGVGGTQI
-1441 ETVQSFHF
+1441 ETVQSFNF

-1455 SHFENIAYNSPS
+1455 SHFENIVYSSPT
-1467 ILILPQNVIIARGTK
+1467 IVVAAVDQVIARGTK
-1482 ADEVVVPEPEVVTPK
+1482 VVEVVVAVPEVVTPK

>member
-1 MFKTKKEIFS
+1 
-11 IRKTALGVGSVLLGV
+11 
-26 MLTTQVA
+26 
-33 SADEVSLMTPSVD
+33 
-46 KSLTTTSPVLE
+46 
-57 STSSQLAATTAP
+57 
-69 TTTDTTSNVTATS
+69 
-82 PVLAAATTAPSVTT
+82 
-96 TPIASPIRYVSD
+96 
-108 PNQPV
+108 
-113 GYRATQVQ
+113 
-121 GTDGSIITTQTG
+121 
-133 ALDVNGNPIV
+133 
-143 TVERIEPTETVI
+143 
-155 VLGTKSTS
+155 
-163 QVTGTQAATT
+163 
-173 TYSIDVTKPVGTDIV
+173 
-188 IPAVDGQTTT
+188 
-198 TTTYKI
+198 
-204 ETATTAPVSPSVLS
+204 
-218 EGYKWIDQP
+218 
-227 FYHVDTTQTL
+227 
-237 PSDRISIDQLF
+237 
-248 VPMPVLTPDYN
+248 
-259 TTESTVREYAQYAEN
+259 
-274 YMYDYITVT
+274 
-283 NPDGSTTRQ
+283 
-292 QVIRPVT
+292 
-299 SEMLDPTNTRL
+299 
-310 RTLTGLTDDNAFY
+310 
-323 SRLFDASQQDLW
+323 
-335 NTSAQDYGLEI
+335 
-346 VPEDLNT
+346 
-353 STDDFLR
+353 
-360 YHSSNIINDAL
+360 
-371 YADIKADYLRAQ
+371 
-383 LAYDQ
+383 
-388 LVSLGT
+388 
-394 LTSDQQSAMDMMTSQ
+394 MDMMTSQ

-426 DVDYSNTTMSA
+426 VVDYSNTTMSA

-550 PDVWSYYSDNSEE
+550 PDVWSYYRDNSEE

-591 GDANNPGDGSGYS
+591 GDAYPDDGSGYS
-604 PFAETEFYFASLY
+604 PFAATEFYFASLY

-630 PYLLTTTTTAPVNG
+630 PYFVTTTTTAPVNG
-644 QVIYGAMAEETT
+644 QVIYGAMPEETT
-656 TTTPYTTVYVGDTSF
+656 TTIPYTTVYVGDTSF

-685 VDGTETIRTTYSLD
+685 VNGTETIRTTYSLD

-721 TKGTQPTVVDTS
+721 TKGTQPTVIDTS

-755 LDAGQDGLIRS
+755 LDL
-766 TTTYS
+766 
-771 VDPVTG
+771 
-777 IVTPST
+777 
-783 AETTI
+783 
-788 TAMRPMIVQYQVGSE
+788 
-803 KVTAIPYQTRYVIDT
+803 
-818 SLATGTQVIV
+818 
-828 QAGVDGSSTESVQ
+828 
-841 SFNFIQDGSNS
+841 
-852 HFDAIIYSSPVVVAA
+852 
-867 QDQVIAV
+867 
-874 GGQDQVTD
+874 
-882 QAVAKTIFYQE
+882 
-893 VTDGSLGDWQVKVLD
+893 
-908 AGQDGLVRT
+908 
-917 TTSYSVDPV
+917 
-926 TGIVT
+926 
-931 PSTTEATITAMKP
+931 
-944 MIVQYQVGSPQTST
+944 
-958 IPFQTEYVADPNLAY
+958 
-973 GSEKVVTVG
+973 
-982 QDGVVTKS
+982 
-990 VASYDFI
+990 
-997 QDGVNSRFANITY
+997 
-1010 SEVNNPQVVN
+1010 
-1020 EVIAKGTQTVIS
+1020 
-1032 DKMIARTVTYQEVTD
+1032 
-1047 GSLGDWQ
+1047 
-1054 VKVVQTGQDGLIR
+1054 
-1067 TTTTYSLDSVSGIV
+1067 
-1081 TPTSSQSTITAM
+1081 
-1093 EPMTVQYQAGSP
+1093 
-1105 KVTPIA
+1105 
-1111 YRTRY
+1111 
-1116 VADSSIPVGTQ
+1116 
-1127 AVIQPGKDGT
+1127 
-1137 STIYVDSYQFIQSGA
+1137 
-1152 TSHFENIVYSNPVVV
+1152 
-1167 GAQDLVIGVGVVN
+1167 
-1180 QTHDEIIARTV
+1180 
-1191 NYQEITDGS
+1191 
-1200 LGDWQVNV
+1200 
-1208 LDAGQDGL
+1208 GQDGL

-1325 AVGGQDQVSDQIVA
+1325 AVGGQDQVSDQTVA

-1376 DPVTGLVTPSTTE
+1376 DPVTGIVTPSTTE
-1389 ATITAMRPMIV
+1389 ATITAMKPMIV

-1413 FLTEYVT
+1413 FLTEYIT
-1420 DDSLAAGLEKI
+1420 DDSLAVGLEKV
-1431 IQEGVVGTQI
+1431 IQEGVGGTQI
-1441 ETVQSFHF
+1441 ETVQSFNF

-1455 SHFENIAYNSPS
+1455 SHFENIVYSSPT
-1467 ILILPQNVIIARGTK
+1467 IVVAAVDQVIARGTK
-1482 ADEVVVPEPEVVTPK
+1482 VVEVVVAVPEVVTPK
-1497 PETSEVIS
+1497 PEASEVIS

-1523 AQKKAKVEAVT
+1523 AQKKAKVEAVPA
-1534 TPKESL
+1534 PKESL

>member
-46 KSLTTTSPVLE
+46 KSLTTTSPVL
-57 STSSQLAATTAP
+57 
-69 TTTDTTSNVTATS
+69 
-82 PVLAAATTAPSVTT
+82 AAATTAPSVTT
-96 TPIASPIRYVSD
+96 TPIASPIRYVPD

-163 QVTGTQAATT
+163 QVTSTQAATT
-173 TYSIDVTKPVGTDIV
+173 TYSIDVTKPVGTDVV

-299 SEMLDPTNTRL
+299 SEMLNPTNTRL

-346 VPEDLNT
+346 VPEDLST

-426 DVDYSNTTMSA
+426 VVDYSNTTMSA

-550 PDVWSYYSDNSEE
+550 SDVWSYYRDNSEE

-591 GDANNPGDGSGYS
+591 GDAYNPGDGSGYS

-630 PYLLTTTTTAPVNG
+630 PYLVTTTTTAPVNG
-644 QVIYGAMAEETT
+644 QVIYGAMPEETT

-783 AETTI
+783 TEATI

-818 SLATGTQVIV
+818 SLAAGTQVIV
-828 QAGVDGSSTESVQ
+828 QAGVNGSSTESVQ
-841 SFNFIQDGSNS
+841 SYNFIQDGSNS
-852 HFDAIIYSSPVVVAA
+852 HFDAIVYSSPVVVAA

-882 QAVAKTIFYQE
+882 QAVAKTIIYQE

-1167 GAQDLVIGVGVVN
+1167 DAQDLVIGVGVVN

-1339 KTIVYQEVSDGSLGD
+1339 KTIVYQEVSDGRLGD

-1376 DPVTGLVTPSTTE
+1376 DPVTGIVTPSTTE
-1389 ATITAMRPMIV
+1389 ATITAMKPMIV

-1413 FLTEYVT
+1413 FLTEYIT
-1420 DDSLAAGLEKI
+1420 DDSLAVGLEKV

-1441 ETVQSFHF
+1441 ETVQSFNF
-1449 IQDGAN
+1449 IQDSAN
-1455 SHFENIAYNSPS
+1455 SHFENIVYSSPT
-1467 ILILPQNVIIARGTK
+1467 IVVAAVDQVIARGTK
-1482 ADEVVVPEPEVVTPK
+1482 VDEVVVAVPEVVTPK